1 MITTI
6 VIVIIITTAIIIVI
20 ITTIRTVHALLRERA
35 KYVLRRSSGLIRFS
49 DSLIQHF
56 NPACR
61 AARAFPELPI
71 SRLLMSLNDHDL
83 PTKYVHIDNYSR
95 RGYFDFFYYFSAL
108 IGFTIALVMFVLTA
122 APEIMQ
128 DSIVEVGITASVNL
142 SVLAMGVMSEYSTAV
157 PVGFMFCIIVLVLVR
172 EKVLLLSLLLQ
183 LLLPLS
189 LLLSISYIVQP
200 KLR

>member
-1 MITTI
+1 MDILILSPFKIWIRAI
-6 VIVIIITTAIIIVI
+6 VISGIASSDV
-20 ITTIRTVHALLRERA
+20 RTVHALLRERA

-83 PTKYVHIDNYSR
+83 PIKYVHIDNYR
-95 RGYFDFFYYFSAL
+95 RGFDLFYYFGAL
-108 IGFTIALVMFVLTA
+108 TGFTVALVMFFLTA

-128 DSIVEVGITASVNL
+128 DSLVEVGITAAVNL

-157 PVGFMFCIIVLVLVR
+157 PVGFMLCLVVLILVR

-183 LLLPLS
+183 LLLLQSLS
-189 LLLSISYIVQP
+189 
-200 KLR
+200 

>member
-1 MITTI
+1 MDILILSLFKIWIKAI
-6 VIVIIITTAIIIVI
+6 VISGIAASD
-20 ITTIRTVHALLRERA
+20 IRSVHALLRERA

-83 PTKYVHIDNYSR
+83 PTKYVHIDKYR
-95 RGYFDFFYYFSAL
+95 RGYFDFFYDFSAL
-108 IGFTIALVMFVLTA
+108 IGFIIAHVMFILTT

-157 PVGFMFCIIVLVLVR
+157 PVGFMFCIIVLILVR
-172 EKVLLLSLLLQ
+172 EKVLLQLQ
-183 LLLPLS
+183 R
-189 LLLSISYIVQP
+189 LLS
-200 KLR
+200 